1 MGSGG
6 SEPPPPEKKPVE
18 SPSATPD
25 YSVTQQR
32 GVPRPDPTYAAG
44 SLLQDDEQNQPKIR
58 NLIG

>member
-32 GVPRPDPTYAAG
+32 GVPRPDPTYDPAG
-44 SLLQDDEQNQPKIR
+44 SLLKDDEQATKTR

>member
-6 SEPPPPEKKPVE
+6 SEPPPPVKKPVE

-32 GVPRPDPTYAAG
+32 GVPRPDPTYNPAN
-44 SLLQDDEQNQPKIR
+44 SLLDAEDETKHR
-58 NLIG
+58 NLVG